1 VRIIGVVAYTDA
13 VIQSSR
19 GGREGWIERVDRIGD
34 CAEVTLSL
42 ADGSLARSRM
52 EIERADWLELSAGQI
67 VSLVP
72 RSAGDPG
79 VEVVGQG
86 IDVDGQLVGCHISQ
100 ADGLQD
106 TPHIG
111 AQRDPNPLQWFGA
124 P

>member
-1 VRIIGVVAYTDA
+1 MDA
-13 VIQSSR
+13 VIYSSR
-19 GGREGWIERVDRIGD
+19 GGREGWIERVDLIGD

-42 ADGSLARSRM
+42 ADGSLARSLV
-52 EIERADWLELSAGQI
+52 EVERADWLELTAGQI

-79 VEVVGQG
+79 VPVVGQG
-86 IDVDGQLVGCHISQ
+86 IDVDGQLVACHVSQ
-100 ADGLQD
+100 ADGLQH

-111 AQRDPNPLQWFGA
+111 AQRNPHPLQWFRA